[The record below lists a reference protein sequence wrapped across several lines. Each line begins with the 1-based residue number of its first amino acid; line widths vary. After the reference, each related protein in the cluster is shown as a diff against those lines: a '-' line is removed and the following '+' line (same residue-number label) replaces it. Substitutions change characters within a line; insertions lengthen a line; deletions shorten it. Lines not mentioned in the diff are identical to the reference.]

1 MGLCPTTTFTALDA
15 YCHEG
20 CPPCQS
26 NNAALWCGGDM
37 GVVDWGGHGRGREE
51 TSGDDMGAV
60 GVAWED
66 DMGVVGDSAGRRHG
80 SGWR

>member
-1 MGLCPTTTFTALDA
+1 MGLGPTTTFTALDA

-37 GVVDWGGHGRGREE
+37 GVEIEVSDNGGNRGGIVGECGGR
-51 TSGDDMGAV
+51 T
-60 GVAWED
+60 
-66 DMGVVGDSAGRRHG
+66 VGDARGADWCG
-80 SGWR
+80 CE